1 MDQVIALEEVL
12 NSLAHLLVSK
22 FARHRSLYRK
32 AEMYERS
39 GIDLDRSTL
48 ADLVGGSSR
57 LRHHWSTHG
66 AVGIHPSRVTDRGI
80 NEIANRPQ
88 GGVAGPT
95 PQQQGNRGR
104 TRSNSVT

>member
-1 MDQVIALEEVL
+1 MDPVIALEEVL
-12 NSLAHLLVSK
+12 KSLAHLLVSK

-48 ADLVGGSSR
+48 ADLVGGSGR

-66 AVGIHPSRVTDRGI
+66 AVGIPPKPRNRSRD
-80 NEIANRPQ
+80 
-88 GGVAGPT
+88 
-95 PQQQGNRGR
+95 
-104 TRSNSVT
+104 